1 MHPHIAHLAN
11 LSSKPQRTIIGLM
24 SGTSMDGLDVALCVI
39 TGSGAETQ
47 IEVKQF
53 ETCSYPDEYQPYVR
67 EIFAKRDI
75 DLQQLTLLN
84 AWIGKLHAQLVNQ
97 CIAKWQVPANTID
110 VIASHGQTVYHCPKK
125 QHGLVEFPNATLQI
139 GDGCHVAVTTGITTI
154 SDFRQ
159 KHIAAGGEGAPLAA
173 YGDYLYF
180 ADKNEHRVL
189 LNIGG
194 IANITV
200 LPKGASL
207 QQTTCADLGPG
218 NTMID
223 AYIQRHFAPLQYD
236 KDSNKAKQGIVNEP
250 LLSALLTHPFLS
262 LGMPKTTGPEVFNLA
277 YLQACLESSGVTD
290 LSHED
295 VLATL
300 TEFSAR
306 SIAHQLNLLLENL
319 HAVSVYVSGGGLHNP
334 LLIERIRSLSA
345 HGVNLTSLSELG
357 IDPDAKEAVLFA
369 LLANETLAG
378 NAANKAD
385 NSGSMPAITMGKI
398 SFPD

>member
-1 MHPHIAHLAN
+1 MHPHIATLCDI
-11 LSSKPQRTIIGLM
+11 SSKPQRTIVGLM
-24 SGTSMDGLDVALCVI
+24 SGTSMDGLDVALCKI
-39 TGSGAETQ
+39 TGAGPDTH
-47 IEVKQF
+47 IEVTHF
-53 ETCSYPDEYQPYVR
+53 ETCSYPDEYQQYVR

-75 DLQQLTLLN
+75 DLQHLTLLN
-84 AWIGKLHAQLVNQ
+84 AWIGKLHGELVNQ
-97 CIAKWQVPANTID
+97 CLAKWQVPVSAVD
-110 VIASHGQTVYHCPKK
+110 AIASHGQTVYHCPQK
-125 QHGLVEFPNATLQI
+125 QHGLAEFPNATLQI
-139 GDGCHVAVTTGITTI
+139 GDGCHVAVTTGVMTL

-180 ADKNEHRVL
+180 ADKTEHRVL

-200 LPKGASL
+200 LPKGASM
-207 QQTTCADLGPG
+207 QQAMCADLGPG

-223 AYIQRHFAPLQYD
+223 AYIQQHFAPLQYD
-236 KDSNKAKQGIVNEP
+236 KDSEKAKQGTVNSP
-250 LLSALLTHPFLS
+250 LLSSLMAHSFLS

-277 YLQACLESSGVTD
+277 YLQTCIDSSGVAR

-295 VLATL
+295 ILATL
-300 TEFSAR
+300 TEFSA
-306 SIAHQLNLLLENL
+306 SCIAKQLNALANDFGEIG
-319 HAVSVYVSGGGLHNP
+319 VYVSGGGLHNP
-334 LLIERIRSLSA
+334 LLIERIRALSA
-345 HGVNLTSLSELG
+345 KGITLSSLSELG

-378 NAANKAD
+378 NAADKVD
-385 NSGSMPAITMGKI
+385 NSGSMPAVTMGKF